1 MAAAEIINVDVAD
14 PPLNLSIAEEQALI
28 VFWWRDYPVG
38 QEWIRGA
45 KRRLIEVKPLVDRI
59 VDSDV
64 VRVAEAATEHAAEAS
79 DARIP
84 TTASLVI
91 CTRNRPQELARCLK
105 SLADQTAMPAEVIV
119 VDNASTDARARE
131 VTIAAGFTYV
141 QEDRL
146 GLDFAR
152 NAGVSAATGEIIL
165 FTDDDVRLHPRWLER
180 MVEAFDGPDIEAVTG
195 LVLPAELETEAQWF
209 FEKYWGFG
217 RGFRRKGFDEAFFK
231 GDRFH
236 GCPTWEIGAGAS
248 MAFRRKVFDRA
259 GLFDPRLDVGQAGCS
274 GDSEYWHR
282 VLSHGGKCRYE
293 PSAVAFHFHRR
304 DMSQLSNQIFYYM
317 RGHAAALMVQFE
329 RSGNWGNLRRAL
341 LSMPWW
347 YAQRITRG
355 LLRGWSPEDRF
366 IGREIAGF
374 VSGLGFYLR
383 QPRPRHDD
391 RDLDRE
397 VLIKSNAR
405 R

>member
-1 MAAAEIINVDVAD
+1 MAAVEIINVDVAD

-59 VDSDV
+59 VDSEV
-64 VRVAEAATEHAAEAS
+64 VRIAKAATEHAAAAW
-79 DARIP
+79 DMRIP

-91 CTRNRPQELARCLK
+91 CTRDRPQELARCLK
-105 SLADQTAMPAEVIV
+105 SLADQTALPTEVIV
-119 VDNASTDARARE
+119 VDNASTDARSRE
-131 VTIAAGFTYV
+131 ITVAAGATYV
-141 QEDRL
+141 REDRP

-152 NAGVSAATGEIIL
+152 NAGVSAATGEIVL
-165 FTDDDVRLHPRWLER
+165 FTDDDVLLHPRWLQR
-180 MVEAFDGPDIEAVTG
+180 MVEAFDSPDIEVVTG
-195 LVLPAELETEAQWF
+195 LVLPAELETEAQTI
-209 FEKYWGFG
+209 FETYWGFG
-217 RGFRRKGFDEAFFK
+217 RGFRRKDFDHVFFK
-231 GDRFH
+231 SDRFH

-259 GLFDPRLDVGQAGCS
+259 GLFDQRLDVGQAGCS

-347 YAQRITRG
+347 YAQRIARG
-355 LLRGWSPEDRF
+355 LMRGWSREDRF

-374 VSGLGFYLR
+374 VSGLSFYLR
-383 QPRPRHDD
+383 QPRPPRNG

-397 VLIKSNAR
+397 VLIKSNAGP
-405 R
+405 

>member
-59 VDSDV
+59 VDLDV

-79 DARIP
+79 DSRIP

-217 RGFRRKGFDEAFFK
+217 RGFRRKGF
-231 GDRFH
+231 R
-236 GCPTWEIGAGAS
+236 
-248 MAFRRKVFDRA
+248 
-259 GLFDPRLDVGQAGCS
+259 
-274 GDSEYWHR
+274 
-282 VLSHGGKCRYE
+282 
-293 PSAVAFHFHRR
+293 
-304 DMSQLSNQIFYYM
+304 
-317 RGHAAALMVQFE
+317 
-329 RSGNWGNLRRAL
+329 
-341 LSMPWW
+341 
-347 YAQRITRG
+347 
-355 LLRGWSPEDRF
+355 
-366 IGREIAGF
+366 
-374 VSGLGFYLR
+374 
-383 QPRPRHDD
+383 
-391 RDLDRE
+391 
-397 VLIKSNAR
+397 
-405 R
+405 